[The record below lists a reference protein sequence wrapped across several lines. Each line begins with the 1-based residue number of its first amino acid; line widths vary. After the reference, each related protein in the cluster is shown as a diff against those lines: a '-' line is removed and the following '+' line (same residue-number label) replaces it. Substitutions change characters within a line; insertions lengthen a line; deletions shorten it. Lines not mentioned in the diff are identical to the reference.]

1 MIAMVTQPHPP
12 IRSFRVRRRR
22 LSPARVDLYRE
33 LSARWS
39 LPVDGDVLQWGD
51 VFPTLRPPI
60 DVVLDIGFGGGEALI
75 AMAAQRP
82 NEAVVGVDVHTNG
95 VVVVLEAIDRNDWQH
110 VRVVESDVLEL
121 LPRIPV
127 ASLKGV
133 RMFFPDPW
141 PKTSQRNRRLARQ
154 EVIDDLVGALRIGGT
169 LHVATDSVEYAEQ
182 VARLCGLQ
190 SRLRGGVVARPEWR
204 PVTRF
209 ETRGLAE
216 GREPIDLIYE
226 RIS

>member
-1 MIAMVTQPHPP
+1 MNPMVSPPHPP

-22 LSPARVDLYRE
+22 LSPERTALYRE
-33 LSARWS
+33 LTARWS
-39 LPVDGDVLQWGD
+39 LAVEGDGLQWND
-51 VFPTLRPPI
+51 VFPALQPPI

-75 AMAAQRP
+75 EMAAQRP

-110 VRVVESDVLEL
+110 VRVVEHDVIEL

-127 ASLKGV
+127 ASLAGV

-141 PKTSQRNRRLARQ
+141 PKTSQRNRRLARP
-154 EVIDDLVGALRIGGT
+154 EVIADLVDALRIGGT
-169 LHVATDSVEYAEQ
+169 LHVATDIADYADQ
-182 VARLCGLQ
+182 VKRLCALD
-190 SRLRGGVVARPEWR
+190 SRLLGGVVPRPAWR

-209 ETRGLAE
+209 ETRGIAE

-226 RIS
+226 RVS

>member
-1 MIAMVTQPHPP
+1 MNPMVTQSHPP

-22 LSPARVDLYRE
+22 LSPARMELYRE
-33 LSARWS
+33 GTARWS
-39 LPVDGDVLQWGD
+39 LPIDGGVLQWAD
-51 VFPTLRPPI
+51 VFPEMQPPI

-82 NEAVVGVDVHTNG
+82 SEAVVGVDVHTNG
-95 VVVVLEAIDRNDWQH
+95 VVVVLEAIHRNDWRH
-110 VRVVESDVLEL
+110 VRVVEHDVIEL
-121 LPRIPV
+121 LPRIPA

-141 PKTSQRNRRLARQ
+141 PKTSQRNRRLARKQ
-154 EVIDDLVGALRIGGT
+154 VIADLVGALRVGGT
-169 LHVATDSVEYAEQ
+169 LHVATDIADYAEQ
-182 VARLCGLQ
+182 VQQLCALE